1 MTDEFATT
9 ERTQLKRVPERGHF
23 DRDVV
28 NAIICHVD
36 IVDEEDMDADVWAG
50 LLPIETTFGEP
61 STAEDMRMELP
72 PSPSVANYQRPV

>member
-1 MTDEFATT
+1 MT
-9 ERTQLKRVPERGHF
+9 
-23 DRDVV
+23 
-28 NAIICHVD
+28 
-36 IVDEEDMDADVWAG
+36 DEEDMDADVWAG